1 MPECWARPN
10 EKKLYS
16 KTGSTTE
23 KRDPIKMNYTP
34 LKAIKKSL
42 IGILTTLTVN
52 SAAAQAIQPTEN
64 PLANTHASCGCMSVV
79 LAAGYTLED
88 NKKDKDDKDNKKN
101 KDDKYEKKD
110 KDDKDDKKDNDE
122 KADRDSSPSAELQLS
137 SLSGL
142 IIFEV
147 EKNGED
153 YDVYVDPKN
162 CQIRAAIKDK

>member
-1 MPECWARPN
+1 
-10 EKKLYS
+10 
-16 KTGSTTE
+16 
-23 KRDPIKMNYTP
+23 MNYTS

-101 KDDKYEKKD
+101 KDDKYDKKD
-110 KDDKDDKKDNDE
+110 KDE